1 MDSGLWPQS
10 SAFSPAGVVPI
21 PYSATGILS
30 RAAMQWYCWKNA
42 FTSTHLQSRSISP
55 PLSLLKYGFCQL
67 GPRPSD
73 KYRMTRSVPEE
84 KNKTKQKEGSIHI
97 ASPSLSPGGT
107 RNERCQISSQEQK
120 RRVKNIWMTESM
132 TNAAEPS
139 PVHSTIS
146 EEWLHCETQDSALT
160 FPEIPW
166 RGLLRFIQMGQ
177 RHQPEEICDS
187 GWINAKWAKYLKNQS
202 PSCPLLSRPF
212 LRRPCW
218 AHV

>member
-10 SAFSPAGVVPI
+10 SAFSPADVVPI
-21 PYSATGILS
+21 HYSATGILS
-30 RAAMQWYCWKNA
+30 EQLCNGIAEKKP
-42 FTSTHLQSRSISP
+42 FHLPTYNLWAS
-55 PLSLLKYGFCQL
+55 PLSLLKHVFCQL
-67 GPRPSD
+67 GLRPSD
-73 KYRMTRSVPEE
+73 KYQMTRSVPEE
-84 KNKTKQKEGSIHI
+84 RKQNKKRGLYILLAPAFHLEAPAMRDARSQARSKEG
-97 ASPSLSPGGT
+97 GW
-107 RNERCQISSQEQK
+107 R
-120 RRVKNIWMTESM
+120 MTELI

-160 FPEIPW
+160 FPEIRR

-202 PSCPLLSRPF
+202 LSCPLLSRPF